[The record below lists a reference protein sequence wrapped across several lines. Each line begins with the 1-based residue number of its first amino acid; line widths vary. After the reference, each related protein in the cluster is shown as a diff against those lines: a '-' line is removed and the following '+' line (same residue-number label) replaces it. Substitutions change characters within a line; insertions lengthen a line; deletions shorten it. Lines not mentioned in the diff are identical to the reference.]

1 MTPKPTSTPIPTV
14 PRYQSQQV
22 VFEGATFDVE
32 LPVTPE
38 QFTRGLM
45 SREHL
50 GDREGMLFVY
60 EVEGLH
66 RFWMKDVS
74 FPLDLLYVA
83 RDGTIVDIKPGLEE
97 IPYMEAA
104 DLLGR
109 RLQDI
114 PIDSDEGDTEAVKV
128 SQ

>member
-1 MTPKPTSTPIPTV
+1 MSPRAGHTNSELAALFQALPDLVLTV
-14 PRYQSQQV
+14 EP
-22 VFEGATFDVE
+22 
-32 LPVTPE
+32 
-38 QFTRGLM
+38 
-45 SREHL
+45 
-50 GDREGMLFVY
+50 
-60 EVEGLH
+60 
-66 RFWMKDVS
+66 
-74 FPLDLLYVA
+74 
-83 RDGTIVDIKPGLEE
+83 DGTIVDIKPGLEE

>member
-1 MTPKPTSTPIPTV
+1 MSPRAEHTNSELAALFQALPDLVLTV
-14 PRYQSQQV
+14 EP
-22 VFEGATFDVE
+22 
-32 LPVTPE
+32 
-38 QFTRGLM
+38 
-45 SREHL
+45 
-50 GDREGMLFVY
+50 
-60 EVEGLH
+60 
-66 RFWMKDVS
+66 
-74 FPLDLLYVA
+74 
-83 RDGTIVDIKPGLEE
+83 DGTIVDIKPGLEE